1 MRCFHEPKK
10 RAMPWLKT
18 RPVEGRGSSLF
29 PPRCCSRRR
38 CGGPRPREVAAALSE
53 LRERCDARLGS
64 SSAVVELAAR
74 EIQLVGL
81 ARPD

>member
-1 MRCFHEPKK
+1 MRCFHKPEKCPT
-10 RAMPWLKT
+10 PWLKT
-18 RPVEGRGSSLF
+18 RPVEGRG
-29 PPRCCSRRR
+29 PRCCSRRR

-53 LRERCDARLGS
+53 LSERCDARLGS
-64 SSAVVELAAR
+64 SSAAVELAAR